1 MRTCGT
7 SARSCPR
14 RTWRVATSST
24 TSRRCGSW
32 SPGRSRSRT
41 RSRARPTSLVSV
53 ERARARTRSVGSWRT
68 RLSAGSVKFA
78 HVIEIPAPPDR
89 AFSFLLDLP
98 RVARCLP
105 GASDLRA
112 GDHDR
117 YLGDLRVDIGPFHL
131 TLAGDVTILSRDEPT
146 RTVTLRAVGDDPRA
160 GGIRAAIT
168 MRAQHSGAGTRLL
181 LDSDVQVVGR
191 LARLGRL
198 LVKRKADQLIAGFAR
213 NVARELGA

>member
-1 MRTCGT
+1 
-7 SARSCPR
+7 P
-14 RTWRVATSST
+14 
-24 TSRRCGSW
+24 
-32 SPGRSRSRT
+32 
-41 RSRARPTSLVSV
+41 
-53 ERARARTRSVGSWRT
+53 

-213 NVARELGA
+213 NVARALGAPGETVENAFLILRLDGWRVLARLAVRFDSKARPHPEVVMLTSQRSGFSGVEE

>member
-1 MRTCGT
+1 M
-7 SARSCPR
+7 
-14 RTWRVATSST
+14 
-24 TSRRCGSW
+24 
-32 SPGRSRSRT
+32 
-41 RSRARPTSLVSV
+41 
-53 ERARARTRSVGSWRT
+53 
-68 RLSAGSVKFA
+68 KFA

-146 RTVTLRAVGDDPRA
+146 APDGDGLVYSADNLPPGLTIDDVSGLIAGTVDPDAGVPGSPYAVVRDVAAARTVPRRVDASRPRHRVRRERDPRSP
-160 GGIRAAIT
+160 GPDVRRARRDRGERVPNPAADGW
-168 MRAQHSGAGTRLL
+168 R
-181 LDSDVQVVGR
+181 V
-191 LARLGRL
+191 LARLAVRFDS
-198 LVKRKADQLIAGFAR
+198 KARPHPEVVMLTSQRSGFSG
-213 NVARELGA
+213 VEE